1 MRLLINLL
9 VAIVIAA
16 AVGFGSA
23 LLVLDRE
30 QPFGAVARGAW
41 TAWPEFG
48 GPGADPYSRAALSRS
63 GALPLGNGEGIAFL
77 ATADDGGNQLVARC
91 VYVVTGQTPP
101 ARLWTLTVTDEDG
114 RLFKTPAGR
123 SGFHSREILRAED
136 GSFTIAIAADA
147 TAGNWLPVTGSGP
160 LRLML
165 RLYDTPLTSS
175 GIGAATLPAIE
186 RRSCR

>member
-23 LLVLDRE
+23 LLVLDRAR
-30 QPFGAVARGAW
+30 PFGAVARGAW

-48 GPGADPYSRAALSRS
+48 SPGADPYSRAALARS
-63 GALPLGNGEGIAFL
+63 GALPLGNGEGIAFV
-77 ATADDGGNQLVARC
+77 ATTDDGGRALLARC
-91 VYVVTGQTPP
+91 AYAVTGQTPP
-101 ARLWTLTVTDEDG
+101 TRLWTLTATNDEG
-114 RLFKTPAGR
+114 QGFETPAGR
-123 SGFHSREILRAED
+123 SGFHSREILRRED

-147 TAGNWLPVTGSGP
+147 TPGNWLPVTGTGR
-160 LRLML
+160 LRLTL

-175 GIGAATLPAIE
+175 GIGAAVLPAIE
-186 RRSCR
+186 RRDCR